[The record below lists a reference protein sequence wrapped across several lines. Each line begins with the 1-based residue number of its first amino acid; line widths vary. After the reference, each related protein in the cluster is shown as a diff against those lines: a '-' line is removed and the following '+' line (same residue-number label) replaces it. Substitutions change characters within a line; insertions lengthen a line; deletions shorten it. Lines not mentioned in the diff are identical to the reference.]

1 MIEAAEEL
9 GATVGVSEACR
20 VLGVPRSS
28 LYRARQPQ
36 AAPAPRPTP
45 PRALSAAEKAEVRAV
60 LNSERFWDSAPRE
73 VYATLLD
80 EGEYLCHWRT
90 MYHILEEHD
99 EVHERRNRRRHP
111 VSVKPELRAT
121 GPNQLWSWDITQLR
135 GPKGVY
141 YYLYVIL
148 DVFSRF
154 VPGWMIAERELAGL
168 AEQLIAE
175 TCAKQ
180 GIPRDQLVLHSD
192 RGSAMR
198 SKTVAQ
204 LLIDLGVAKS
214 HSRPY
219 TPTDNPYSESQFKTM
234 KYRPEYP
241 ERFND
246 REEARGWARGFFHWY
261 NHEHHHSGLA
271 LMTPATV
278 HFGQVDTVYQ
288 QRQQVLAAA
297 YAAHPERF
305 VRGRP
310 TPPPLPK
317 EVWIN
322 KPKTQDD
329 KQVVELANQRNGRCG
344 DAADGFLQEGA
355 TEMIS
360 QQGKREMPAEADFS
374 PFPLFGQVHDTTILQ
389 TQQLPAGVDQPDATI
404 AP

>member
-1 MIEAAEEL
+1 MLGMAEEL
-9 GATVGVSEACR
+9 GETVGVSEACQ

-28 LYRARQPQ
+28 LYRARKPK
-36 AAPAPRPTP
+36 PEPSPRPTP
-45 PRALSAAEKAEVRAV
+45 QRALEEEEKAEVRAV
-60 LNSERFWDSAPRE
+60 LNSERFCDAAPRE

-80 EGEYLCHWRT
+80 EGEYYCHWRT
-90 MYHILEEHD
+90 MYRILEEHD
-99 EVHERRNRRRHP
+99 EVHERRNQRRRP
-111 VSVKPELRAT
+111 ASIKPELRAT
-121 GPNQLWSWDITQLR
+121 GPNELWSWDITYLR
-135 GPKGVY
+135 GPKGIH

-154 VPGWMIAERELAGL
+154 VPGWMIADRELAGL

-180 GIPRDQLVLHSD
+180 GISRDELVLHSD

-241 ERFND
+241 ERFNEQ
-246 REEARGWARGFFHWY
+246 EEARDWARGFFRWY
-261 NHEHHHSGLA
+261 NHEHHHSGLG
-271 LMTPATV
+271 LMTPAAV
-278 HFGQVDTVYQ
+278 HYGLAEEIYE
-288 QRQQVLAAA
+288 QRSQVLAAA

-305 VRGRP
+305 VGGEP
-310 TPPPLPK
+310 TPPRWPD

-322 KPKTQDD
+322 PPGESHRHADLVGPATS
-329 KQVVELANQRNGRCG
+329 EMEPGAEAGSRAGAQRTL
-344 DAADGFLQEGA
+344 D
-355 TEMIS
+355 
-360 QQGKREMPAEADFS
+360 PAEHLATMERA
-374 PFPLFGQVHDTTILQ
+374 P
-389 TQQLPAGVDQPDATI
+389 DQPQKTAVLL
-404 AP
+404 PKFECMLSQNR

>member
-9 GATVGVSEACR
+9 GEKVGVSEACR

-28 LYRARQPQ
+28 LYRARKPKP
-36 AAPAPRPTP
+36 AASPRPTP

-90 MYHILEEHD
+90 MYRILAEHN
-99 EVHERRNRRRHP
+99 EVNERRNQRRHP
-111 VSVKPELRAT
+111 APVKPQLRAT

-141 YYLYVIL
+141 YYLYVVL

-154 VPGWMIAERELAGL
+154 VPGWMIAERELARL

-180 GIPRDQLVLHSD
+180 GIPKDQLVLHSD

-198 SKTVAQ
+198 AKTVAQ

-241 ERFND
+241 ERFNEP
-246 REEARGWARGFFHWY
+246 EEARASARGFFHWY
-261 NHEHHHSGLA
+261 NHEHHHSGLG
-271 LMTPATV
+271 LMTPAAV
-278 HFGQVDTVYQ
+278 HYGLAELVYE
-288 QRQQVLAAA
+288 QRRQVLAAA

-305 VRGRP
+305 VRGQS
-310 TPPPLPK
+310 TPPRWPD

-322 KPKTQDD
+322 PPHNNHK
-329 KQVVELANQRNGRCG
+329 
-344 DAADGFLQEGA
+344 AADLVGPATSEMEPGA
-355 TEMIS
+355 QAVSRARAQRSLDT
-360 QQGKREMPAEADFS
+360 AEHLATMERA
-374 PFPLFGQVHDTTILQ
+374 P
-389 TQQLPAGVDQPDATI
+389 DQPDDMGVI
-404 AP
+404 FPKLEYMLSQNH